1 MNRIDESEEPEL
13 RESAVPL
20 TVPAATAA
28 HLRDPLMACALG
40 FGSGLSRIAP
50 GTVGTVVGVALYL
63 VVFPLAGPGYS
74 LVVALAAVAGIPL
87 CTHAARKLDVHDDP
101 AIVWDEIAGFLVV
114 MLGVPFGPGWIVAG
128 FVLFRVLD
136 ITKPWPINVLDR
148 SLPDGLGIMADDLL
162 AGLVACGLLHGFR
175 VFFM

>member
-1 MNRIDESEEPEL
+1 MNQVDGSETE
-13 RESAVPL
+13 REQPAVPL

-50 GTVGTVVGVALYL
+50 GTVGTVVGVALY
-63 VVFPLAGPGYS
+63 VAVHPLAGSGYP
-74 LVVALAAVAGIPL
+74 LVVLLVAVAGIPL
-87 CTHAARKLDVHDDP
+87 CTRAARKLDVHDDP

-114 MLGVPFGPGWIVAG
+114 MLGVPFGPGWILAG
-128 FVLFRVLD
+128 FVLFRLLD
-136 ITKPWPINVLDR
+136 IAKPWPINVLDR

-162 AGLVACGLLHGFR
+162 AGLIACGLLHGFR
-175 VFFM
+175 VMVL